1 MSSEPIRLVIFDCD
15 GVLVDS
21 EPIAMRVLLKTLS
34 EAGLSLAPE
43 DAHALFLGKSL
54 ASISAILGKEFGLEV
69 KSSTLEQMRRHLYE
83 AFRLELQAV
92 PGVARTL
99 QELRTATCVAS
110 SSQLERIHLALKV
123 TGLLHYFEPFIYS
136 ATMVAEG
143 KPAPDLFLHAAR
155 QMRTDPRQCLV
166 IEDSPAG
173 IEAAVRAG
181 MRVYAFVGA
190 SHATGSN
197 HREIIKALGP
207 AQIFAN
213 MRELPSLLNQE
224 MRKA

>member
-1 MSSEPIRLVIFDCD
+1 MSIEPIRLVIFDCD

-21 EPIAMRVLLKTLS
+21 EPIAVRVLLKTLS
-34 EAGLSLAPE
+34 EAGVSIAPK
-43 DAHALFLGKSL
+43 DAHSLFLGKSL
-54 ASISAILGKEFGLEV
+54 AAICAILGEEFGVEV
-69 KSSTLEQMRRHLYE
+69 TDSTLEHMRGHLYE
-83 AFRLELQAV
+83 AFRRELQPV
-92 PGVARTL
+92 PGIARML
-99 QELRTATCVAS
+99 QELQTATCVAS

-123 TGLLHYFEPFIYS
+123 TGLLQYFEPFIYS

-155 QMRTDPRQCLV
+155 QMRTDPRHCLV

-181 MRVYAFVGA
+181 MRVYAFVGG
-190 SHATGSN
+190 SHATGPT
-197 HREIIKALGP
+197 HRESIKALGP

-213 MRELPSLLNQE
+213 MRQLPGLLNRE
-224 MRKA
+224 MGKE